1 VKRDLRRAARVV
13 ARDVLTG
20 VLRPVAA
27 RRFGQA
33 VARQQGPI
41 RLNVGAGPA
50 PLAGW
55 INTDANWR
63 NPLYLDISKP
73 WPVPAGRISHVYAD
87 NVIEHFPLAVGREV
101 LANAFAALR
110 PGGWIRLATP
120 DVERTARI
128 YLDDPSLCRLH
139 MKFLAEEGFTVTHP
153 VDLLRVTFAECDHQG
168 GYLYDF
174 ASLAQELAAA
184 GFIDVRRAETGAS
197 EEPAFE
203 GLERRTSETCVAT
216 QLVVEGRKPSTE
228 VSETQGRD

>member
-1 VKRDLRRAARVV
+1 MRPELARTARTV
-13 ARDVLTG
+13 ARDLLTG
-20 VLRPVAA
+20 LVRPVAA
-27 RRFGQA
+27 RRFDRALAGHD
-33 VARQQGPI
+33 GPV

-50 PLAGW
+50 HLRGW

-73 WPVPAGRISHVYAD
+73 WPVPPGRISHVYGD
-87 NVIEHFPLAVGREV
+87 NVIEHFPLAVGRQV

-128 YLDDPSLCRLH
+128 YLDDPSLCQLH
-139 MKFLAEEGFTVTHP
+139 MKFLAEEGFMVAHP

-174 ASLAQELAAA
+174 ATLAHELQQA
-184 GFIDVRRAETGAS
+184 GFVDVRQAETGAS
-197 EEPAFE
+197 EDPVFQ

-216 QLVVEGRKPSTE
+216 QLVVEARKPSTD
-228 VSETQGRD
+228 VSADPGA